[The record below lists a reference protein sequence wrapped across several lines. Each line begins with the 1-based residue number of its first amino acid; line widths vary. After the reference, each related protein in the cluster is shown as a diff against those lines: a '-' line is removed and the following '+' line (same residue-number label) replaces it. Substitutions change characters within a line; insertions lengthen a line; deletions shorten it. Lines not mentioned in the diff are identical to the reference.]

1 MTGLFR
7 RSIDNKE
14 TIMLFYMDSNDEVT
28 QRYVRVLQIED
39 AHILT
44 YCYYRKNV
52 RVFKLN
58 NILSAGPT
66 NKGVSA

>member
-14 TIMLFYMDSNDEVT
+14 TIMLFYMDSNNKVT